1 MNQFCSIKNAYTG
14 QQYEIQWMKAK
25 EQNENQWLRK
35 VNCSM
40 NSFQNIPITA
50 FIEGKEQ
57 EIKNY
62 QKFYEHMKNYY
73 L

>member
-1 MNQFCSIKNAYTG
+1 
-14 QQYEIQWMKAK
+14 MKAK
-25 EQNENQWLRK
+25 EQNENQLLKK

-57 EIKNY
+57 EIKIIRNS
-62 QKFYEHMKNYY
+62 MNT
-73 L
+73 